1 MRSMSIGTPAE
12 SPSKRTSAW
21 DLNVGKVGNDSR
33 AGFTLIEAL
42 VSLALVLA
50 FASALGPLMYQSQ
63 RILVQGDGQVK
74 AELLLRTLLETGFNR
89 ASPDLGQHNGET
101 AGLRWRID
109 VDSLVPDGSTD
120 DSLPPPKKGEPSWG
134 LFRITAHV
142 FWGDSQ
148 TVTAQTLQL
157 GQLN

>member
-1 MRSMSIGTPAE
+1 MRALSIGTPAE
-12 SPSKRTSAW
+12 SPSTRIDAPGRKADRRS
-21 DLNVGKVGNDSR
+21 
-33 AGFTLIEAL
+33 GFTLIEAL
-42 VSLALVLA
+42 VALALVLA
-50 FASALGPLMYQSQ
+50 FAAALGPLMFQSQ
-63 RILVQGDGQVK
+63 PILVQGDGQVK

-101 AGLRWRID
+101 AGLRWQLD
-109 VDSLVPDGSTD
+109 VDSLVPDGAAD
-120 DSLPPPKKGEPSWG
+120 DAPAPRKKDQINWG

-142 FWGDSQ
+142 FWGRGQ